1 MYLLLLSTLCGKHG
15 RLDCSTLFWG
25 GDTFAPSLKVQN
37 AQGETVGI
45 QTFLQDAFLKMVDKV
60 VESVGDLPGV
70 LGFEVSCHFHDTPY
84 RTLYGAEGRAGADN
98 QLMNEPH
105 PGYIGS
111 PSINEWAS
119 FLPDQDRHLPL
130 LL

>member
-1 MYLLLLSTLCGKHG
+1 M
-15 RLDCSTLFWG
+15 
-25 GDTFAPSLKVQN
+25 
-37 AQGETVGI
+37 GI
-45 QTFLQDAFLKMVDKV
+45 QGYLQDAFFDMVDKV

-70 LGFEVSCHFHDTPY
+70 LGFEVSQD
-84 RTLYGAEGRAGADN
+84 RGRSHLNVLGNDERADV

-119 FLPDQDRHLPL
+119 RISTTSAPILHSHTTSGAD
-130 LL
+130 